1 MANFKTHIWWG
12 AILGIVILVAG
23 LLLSIISGAET
34 MIWIFG
40 AVLVGSFLPDL
51 DIDEGVPFQILFG
64 LLAAGLGG
72 AVFFNFYQNGT
83 RDLKLLIGLPIL
95 AFVIARF
102 VIGYVFKRFTRHRGM
117 FHSVPA
123 AALAGTGT
131 CWALNLFEIQQQLCV
146 LAGFAIGVGYV
157 GHLML
162 DEIYSTVNFHG
173 LAFKPKKSL
182 GSAMKFTSSS
192 RIATVMVYLALAIV
206 MFSLSQNI

>member
-12 AILGIVILVAG
+12 AILGIGILIAG
-23 LLLSIISGAET
+23 LLLSIISSAEV

-64 LLAAGLGG
+64 LFAAGLAG

-95 AFVIARF
+95 AFVIVRF
-102 VIGYVFKRFTRHRGM
+102 AIGYIFERFTHHRGM
-117 FHSVPA
+117 FHSIPA
-123 AALAGTGT
+123 AALAGVGA
-131 CWALNLFEIQQQLCV
+131 CWILNFFEIQQQLCI
-146 LAGFAIGVGYV
+146 LAGFAIAVGYL
-157 GHLML
+157 GHLVL

-173 LAFKPKKSL
+173 LVFRPKKSL
-182 GSAMKFTSSS
+182 GSALKFTSSS
-192 RIATVMVYLALAIV
+192 RIATVAVYLALAV
-206 MFSLSQNI
+206 VLFSNLQ